1 MAKQSDI
8 KKVVKQHSEMDDFFS
23 GGFTIKSIYGHQDEE
38 EACEAV
44 ESSVPV
50 DSNCGAE
57 LKKIAAKVGKCTK
70 CELCATRTKTV
81 PGDGNPNAK
90 IVFVGEAPGADEDA
104 QGLPFVGRA
113 GKLLGNII
121 VAMGLRREDVFICN
135 ILKCRPPGNRD
146 PKPEEIVKCIG
157 YLQKQLEII
166 GPDIIIALG
175 AHAAKTMLDSKAAIG
190 KIRGRFHDYHTSE
203 GSKPIKLMPTYHP
216 AYLLRNYS
224 DDNRKRVWEDMQKV
238 MAETGLPLPKK

>member
-1 MAKQSDI
+1 MAKKSDI
-8 KKVVKQHSEMDDFFS
+8 KKVVKQHSEMDEFFS
-23 GGFTIKSIYGHQDEE
+23 GGFVIKNVYGHQDERE
-38 EACEAV
+38 VCEAV
-44 ESSVPV
+44 EPGPV
-50 DSNCGAE
+50 DIKCGAE

-104 QGLPFVGRA
+104 QGVPFVGRA

-135 ILKCRPPGNRD
+135 ILKCRPPENRA
-146 PKPEEIVKCIG
+146 PKPEEIEKCID
-157 YLQKQLEII
+157 YLQRQLEII
-166 GPDIIIALG
+166 NPDIIVALG
-175 AHAAKTMLDSKAAIG
+175 AHAAKTLLKSKAAIG
-190 KIRGRFHDYHTSE
+190 KLRGQFHDYYTSE
-203 GSKPIKLMPTYHP
+203 GSEPIKLMPTYHP

-224 DDNRKRVWEDMQKV
+224 NDNRARVWEDMKQV
-238 MAETGLPLPKK
+238 MAEIGMPVTKK

>member
-1 MAKQSDI
+1 MAEQSDI

-23 GGFTIKSIYGHQDEE
+23 GGFTIKNVYGHQDEE
-38 EACEAV
+38 EVSEAI
-44 ESSVPV
+44 ESPAS
-50 DSNCGAE
+50 DRNCGAE
-57 LKKIAAKVGKCTK
+57 LEKIAGEAKKCTK

-81 PGDGNPNAK
+81 PGAGNPNAK

-104 QGLPFVGRA
+104 QGIPFIGRA
-113 GKLLGNII
+113 GKMRGNII
-121 VAMGLRREDVFICN
+121 AAMGLGREDVFIGN

-157 YLQKQLEII
+157 YLQRQLEII
-166 GPDIIIALG
+166 NPDIIIALG
-175 AHAAKTMLDSKAAIG
+175 AHAAKTLLETKAAIG

-203 GSKPIKLMPTYHP
+203 GSEPIKLMPTYHP

-238 MAETGLPLPKK
+238 MAEIGLPLPKK